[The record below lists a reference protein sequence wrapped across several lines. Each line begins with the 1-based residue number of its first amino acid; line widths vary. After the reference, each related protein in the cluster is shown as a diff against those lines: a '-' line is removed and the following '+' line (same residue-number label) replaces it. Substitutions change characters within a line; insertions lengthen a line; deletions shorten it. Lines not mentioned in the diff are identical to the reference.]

1 MIIKILPAASKY
13 ICNRLV
19 YTQSILIADLIRSDV
34 KRLRQLFQV
43 LVLIIVFL
51 IVMLLLLLHHLF
63 EIEFDLLLLLLC

>member
-1 MIIKILPAASKY
+1 MVKILPAASKY

-19 YTQSILIADLIRSDV
+19 CAKSIFIADLIRSDV

-51 IVMLLLLLHHLF
+51 VVVLLLLLHHLF